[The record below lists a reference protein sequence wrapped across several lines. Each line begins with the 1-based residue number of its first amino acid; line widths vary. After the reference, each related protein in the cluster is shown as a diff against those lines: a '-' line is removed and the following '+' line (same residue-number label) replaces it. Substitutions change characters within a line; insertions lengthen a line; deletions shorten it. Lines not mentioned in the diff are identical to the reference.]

1 MGKILQK
8 GAKLYL
14 NTELDQKVFPLKK
27 IFELKS
33 LKITINFE
41 WLPREHITPRSK
53 RAVTHPSLP
62 LLVQHIL

>member
-1 MGKILQK
+1 MLKLRCNLFAHSVGKILQK
-8 GAKLYL
+8 CAKLYL

-41 WLPREHITPRSK
+41 
-53 RAVTHPSLP
+53 
-62 LLVQHIL
+62 